1 MKKKL
6 VVLTGAGISAE
17 SGIATFRDNN
27 GLWEKHNVEEVAT
40 PIGWLKNKKLVL
52 DFYNE
57 RRKQLKEVEPN
68 NAHILLA
75 ELQDK
80 YDITIVTQN
89 IDNLHER
96 AGSKEVLHLHGELLK
111 SRSTKNPSLKYDCPG
126 DINIGDKCEEG
137 SQLRPDVV
145 WFGESVPMIGVAEN
159 LVSGA
164 EILVIIGTSLQ
175 VYPAANLFSLASK
188 NTPIYVIEP
197 NLTEGTLPRGNVIYI
212 KENATTG
219 VEKLIELINSS
230 EV

>member
-27 GLWEKHNVEEVAT
+27 GLWEKYNVEEVAT

-188 NTPIYVIEP
+188 NTPIYVIDP

>member
-27 GLWEKHNVEEVAT
+27 GLWEKYNVEEVAT

-57 RRKQLKEVEPN
+57 RRKQLKDVVPN
-68 NAHILLA
+68 NAHVLLA

-80 YDITIVTQN
+80 YDITIITQN

-96 AGSKEVLHLHGELLK
+96 AGSEKVVHLHGELLK

-145 WFGESVPMIGVAEN
+145 WFGESVPMIWTAEY
-159 LVSGA
+159 LVSES

-175 VYPAANLFSLASK
+175 VYPAANLFSLAPK
-188 NTPIYVIEP
+188 NTPIYVIDP
-197 NLTEGTLPRGNVIYI
+197 NMTEGTLSRDNVFYI
-212 KENATTG
+212 KEKATTG
-219 VEKLIELINSS
+219 AEKLIQLLNSS